1 MQKYTSFQVHPSD
14 IVRQISTIDSGILV
28 LTQTSLRHQIRRGIP
43 KFTHKSKN
51 MSEMVC
57 MQQLSPQRLVMAGL
71 QDEIIDFDLRT
82 LKETNL
88 VSLKL
93 I

>member
-1 MQKYTSFQVHPSD
+1 M
-14 IVRQISTIDSGILV
+14 RQITTIDSGILA

-57 MQQLSPQRLVMAGL
+57 MQQLSPHRLIMAGL
-71 QDEIIDFDLRT
+71 QDEMIDFDLRT

-88 VSLKL
+88 VSFF
-93 I
+93 